1 MISVEELER
10 RMQPGV
16 YSTKGFLGIGER
28 LNDVLLHDQVIL
40 KDLNLTY
47 DELAEPLS
55 ELLNTALQTNK
66 TQINFF
72 EVRLTKYKGYQICP
86 WATDPHH
93 QQCTAGGG
101 VEFGSIDWVITNKR
115 RKIKVSG
122 PGLIVHLIRD
132 HHFFEGINSPYRVEP
147 LALAKLF
154 ELV

>member
-1 MISVEELER
+1 M
-10 RMQPGV
+10 
-16 YSTKGFLGIGER
+16 
-28 LNDVLLHDQVIL
+28 LHDQSVL
-40 KDLNLTY
+40 QELGLAYND
-47 DELAEPLS
+47 LAEPLDK
-55 ELLNTALQTNK
+55 LLKSALQTNK

-72 EVRLTKYKGYQICP
+72 GIRLEKFKGYQICP
-86 WATDPHH
+86 WAVDPHH

-101 VEFGSIDWVITNKR
+101 VDFGSIDWVITNTR

-132 HHFFEGINSPYRVEP
+132 HHFFEGLKSPYRVEP